1 MENLRKYLVNEFSG
15 LGKYERIIFPSILLF
30 IFILSVIIKD
40 NIIAVISAIFGI
52 SYTILAGKG
61 RVLCYYFG
69 LAGTLCYSYISFRNG
84 LFGNLALYMCYYF
97 PMQILG
103 IFKWQK
109 HLKSDS
115 REIIK
120 TKLTVKSRLV
130 YFITALFL
138 TIILAFL
145 LTALEDKNPVPDAVT
160 TVFSVLGMLF
170 TVKRCIEQ
178 WYVWIIVNGVSAV
191 MWLQAYFAG
200 SNCFATVLMW
210 RVNNILQIQAI
221 YGIINCLY
229 ICKGKQGYN

>member
-120 TKLTVKSRLV
+120 TKLTVKSRFV

-210 RVNNILQIQAI
+210 LVYFILAF
-221 YGIINCLY
+221 YFLFVW
-229 ICKGKQGYN
+229 KKEMKEL

>member
-109 HLKSDS
+109 HLKSNS

-210 RVNNILQIQAI
+210 LVYFILAF
-221 YGIINCLY
+221 YFLFVW
-229 ICKGKQGYN
+229 KKEMKEL

>member
-210 RVNNILQIQAI
+210 LVYFILAF
-221 YGIINCLY
+221 YFLFVWKNEMKEL
-229 ICKGKQGYN
+229 

>member
-1 MENLRKYLVNEFSG
+1 MENLRKYLVNEFFG

-210 RVNNILQIQAI
+210 LVYFILAF
-221 YGIINCLY
+221 YFLFVW
-229 ICKGKQGYN
+229 KKEMKEL

>member
-30 IFILSVIIKD
+30 IFILSLIIKD

-120 TKLTVKSRLV
+120 TKLTIKSRLV

-210 RVNNILQIQAI
+210 LVYFILAF
-221 YGIINCLY
+221 YFLFVW
-229 ICKGKQGYN
+229 KKEMKEL

>member
-210 RVNNILQIQAI
+210 LVYFILAF
-221 YGIINCLY
+221 YFLFV
-229 ICKGKQGYN
+229 

>member
-120 TKLTVKSRLV
+120 TKLTVKFRLV

-210 RVNNILQIQAI
+210 LVYFILAF
-221 YGIINCLY
+221 YFLFVW
-229 ICKGKQGYN
+229 KKEMKEL

>member
-191 MWLQAYFAG
+191 MWLQAYFSG

-210 RVNNILQIQAI
+210 LVYFILAF
-221 YGIINCLY
+221 YFLFVW
-229 ICKGKQGYN
+229 KKEMKEL

>member
-120 TKLTVKSRLV
+120 TKLTVKPRLV
-130 YFITALFL
+130 YFITALLL

-210 RVNNILQIQAI
+210 LVYFILAF
-221 YGIINCLY
+221 YFLFVW
-229 ICKGKQGYN
+229 KKEMKEL

>member
-69 LAGTLCYSYISFRNG
+69 LAGTLCYSYISFCNG

-191 MWLQAYFAG
+191 MWLQAYFSG

-210 RVNNILQIQAI
+210 LVYFILAF
-221 YGIINCLY
+221 YFLFVW
-229 ICKGKQGYN
+229 KKEMKEL

>member
-160 TVFSVLGMLF
+160 VHRHPLPSKLIAESLHK
-170 TVKRCIEQ
+170 KR
-178 WYVWIIVNGVSAV
+178 
-191 MWLQAYFAG
+191 L
-200 SNCFATVLMW
+200 
-210 RVNNILQIQAI
+210 RVEHID
-221 YGIINCLY
+221 CPSS
-229 ICKGKQGYN
+229 

>member
-1 MENLRKYLVNEFSG
+1 MNEFSG

-210 RVNNILQIQAI
+210 LVYFILAF
-221 YGIINCLY
+221 YFLFVW
-229 ICKGKQGYN
+229 KKEMKEL

>member
-84 LFGNLALYMCYYF
+84 LFGNLTLYICYYF

-210 RVNNILQIQAI
+210 LVYFILAF
-221 YGIINCLY
+221 YFLFVW
-229 ICKGKQGYN
+229 KKEMKEL